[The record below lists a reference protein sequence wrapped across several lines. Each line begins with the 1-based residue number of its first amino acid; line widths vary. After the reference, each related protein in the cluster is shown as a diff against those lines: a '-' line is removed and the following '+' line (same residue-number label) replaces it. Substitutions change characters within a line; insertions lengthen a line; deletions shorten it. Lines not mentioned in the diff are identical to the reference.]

1 MESAV
6 GMRFT
11 RVFAAVLFS
20 LLLGWGGAVMSGAAA
35 SVAPHPAVSSGE
47 SAGDGCDERP
57 GHHGYSVPGHHG
69 YSGNHKHHDHRT
81 EGDHGEHSKLSHQ
94 GCCAMACGM
103 SALEPADPGV
113 NPVEWTSVRVQPL
126 ADDVLRDRS
135 VSPLRRPP
143 RPAA

>member
-11 RVFAAVLFS
+11 RVLAVVLFS

-35 SVAPHPAVSSGE
+35 SVTLHPDVSSGE

-57 GHHGYSVPGHHG
+57 GHHGRSGHHG
-69 YSGNHKHHDHRT
+69 HSGNHGHPIT
-81 EGDHGEHSKLSHQ
+81 EGDQHSKLSHQ

-113 NPVEWTSVRVQPL
+113 NPVEWAFARVLPWPTTRSAIDPSPL
-126 ADDVLRDRS
+126 AAA
-135 VSPLRRPP
+135 P
-143 RPAA
+143 RPTA